1 MLCFTIQISLI
12 WCMPFPQKI
21 NLHWLR
27 PYLLFTLILMYK
39 ENPDNIILLY
49 PLGNSF
55 RFLFLLI
62 MWCLFYINFKITL
75 NILLIS
81 FWCIYLYF
89 QIEILSSIP
98 FHQIH
103 ILLWII
109 NQSSC
114 QNWFEK
120 WLEIHIHINRIC
132 EIQIDMIIDPSCK
145 RLNQKFLIKFVR
157 VWIFFAR
164 GNLNNYRWKYPMKD
178 YHFPEKKRFC
188 FEIFSIFLYLP

>member
-81 FWCIYLYF
+81 FYL
-89 QIEILSSIP
+89 L
-98 FHQIH
+98 
-103 ILLWII
+103 
-109 NQSSC
+109 
-114 QNWFEK
+114 
-120 WLEIHIHINRIC
+120 
-132 EIQIDMIIDPSCK
+132 
-145 RLNQKFLIKFVR
+145 
-157 VWIFFAR
+157 
-164 GNLNNYRWKYPMKD
+164 
-178 YHFPEKKRFC
+178 
-188 FEIFSIFLYLP
+188 IFSNWNTFFNTVSSNSYFVMNNKSKLLPKLIRKVTWNTHLYKQNLWNSNRHDNRPFM

>member
-39 ENPDNIILLY
+39 ENPDNIIFIVSVRKFISSSFLINYVIVILYKFQNYFEYLIDIVLLVFS
-49 PLGNSF
+49 NWNTF
-55 RFLFLLI
+55 
-62 MWCLFYINFKITL
+62 FYS
-75 NILLIS
+75 IS
-81 FWCIYLYF
+81 SKFIFCYVM
-89 QIEILSSIP
+89 
-98 FHQIH
+98 
-103 ILLWII
+103 

-114 QNWFEK
+114 QKWLEK